1 MSCRAAQVVALT
13 ALLMPAAP
21 GVLPAAPRPAAA
33 LVSPTAPAASDADS
47 PDEVPPVDGPDAT
60 TPEDPSDAAEAPPAA
75 PTADDDAPNEEIPL
89 PPAAPRIASGP
100 EYEACLNQ
108 LAIDPVV
115 AQRFA
120 LAWSG
125 RGGGIGAAHCRALA
139 AVALGQPADGA
150 AELDRLAHDSTA
162 DAAARATIYVQ
173 ADQAWMLAAK
183 PAQAVASATAAL
195 ALTPDD
201 PDALIDRAR
210 ADAGQ
215 VRFTD
220 AIADLDAALEIE
232 PKRDDAI
239 VARAGDLR
247 RLDQLAAA
255 AMDVDRVLAR
265 DPDDPDALLERGII
279 RQRQG
284 NLAGARSDWEQASS
298 LAPDNPTG
306 DLARQDL
313 ALLEAGPQR

>member
-1 MSCRAAQVVALT
+1 MRRAAQVVALT
-13 ALLMPAAP
+13 VLL
-21 GVLPAAPRPAAA
+21 LPAARMRLHAAPSPPATSSPAGAA
-33 LVSPTAPAASDADS
+33 VPDADS

-60 TPEDPSDAAEAPPAA
+60 TPEDPGDAAAAAPAA

-100 EYEACLNQ
+100 DYEACLDQ
-108 LAIDPVV
+108 LAIDPAA
-115 AQRFA
+115 AQRLA
-120 LAWSG
+120 AAWSA
-125 RGGGIGAAHCRALA
+125 RGGGIGAAHCQALA
-139 AVALGQPADGA
+139 AVALGHPGDGA
-150 AELDRLAHDSTA
+150 AELDRLAHDSPA
-162 DAAARATIYVQ
+162 DAAARATVYVQ
-173 ADQAWMLAAK
+173 ADQAWMLAAN
-183 PAQAVASATAAL
+183 PAQAAASASAAL

-215 VRFTD
+215 SRFRQ
-220 AIADLDAALEIE
+220 AIADLDTALEIE

-239 VARAGDLR
+239 IDRAGDLR
-247 RLDQLAAA
+247 RLDQLQDAAS
-255 AMDVDRVLAR
+255 DVDRVLAR

-284 NLAGARSDWEQASS
+284 NLAGARADWEQASS
-298 LAPDNPTG
+298 LAPDSATG